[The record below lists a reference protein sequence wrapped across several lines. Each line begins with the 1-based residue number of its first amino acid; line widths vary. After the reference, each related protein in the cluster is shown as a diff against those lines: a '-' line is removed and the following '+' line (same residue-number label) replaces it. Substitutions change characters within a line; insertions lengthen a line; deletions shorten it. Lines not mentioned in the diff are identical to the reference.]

1 MDTYTKIADWLN
13 NNTGVLALLIFF
25 TTIFLGW
32 VSGIFA
38 ALRRKPRF
46 KVRLINGP
54 TFSCT
59 YLTGKRKGDYDVH
72 RTGIAL
78 YLSIAN
84 TGSSPSSI
92 DYISMAYHWNV
103 KPLSLLWLKNSIG
116 WFWLHQQAASLED
129 FQCKIGES
137 IKVYPFLFQATTLGS
152 YKTETYLNIGQ
163 STNGVVY
170 FEQPD
175 SWGGC
180 FPKAVNETVKIKV
193 TLHDSFGKKHA
204 YKFKI
209 PSVSIE
215 YARKYNPS
223 FGKTLSELNGEILPH
238 DQ

>member
-1 MDTYTKIADWLN
+1 MDTYTKITEWLN
-13 NNTGVLALLIFF
+13 NNTGVLALIIFF
-25 TTIFLGW
+25 ATIFLGW
-32 VSGIFA
+32 ASGIFS
-38 ALRRKPRF
+38 ALRKKPKFNVRF
-46 KVRLINGP
+46 IDGP

-59 YLTGKRKGDYDVH
+59 YLTGNMKGDYDIH

-92 DYISMAYHWNV
+92 DYMSVAYHWNV
-103 KPLSLLWLKNSIG
+103 KPISLLWLKNSIG
-116 WFWLHQQAASLED
+116 WFWLHQQATSLED

-137 IKVYPFLFQATTLGS
+137 TKVYPFLFQATTLGS
-152 YKTETYLNIGQ
+152 SKVETYLNIGQ
-163 STNGVVY
+163 STNGIVY

-180 FPKAVNETVKIKV
+180 FPKAVNDVIKIKIL
-193 TLHDSFGKKHA
+193 LHDSYGKKHA

-209 PSVSIE
+209 PAVSIE
-215 YARKYNPS
+215 HARKYNPS
-223 FGKTLSELNGEILPH
+223 FGKTLSELNQEVLPY